1 MIKELNHEE
10 MQQIA
15 GGELVTATIILV
27 GAAVGGFALGVGLYN
42 DIKSLVTD

>member
-1 MIKELNHEE
+1 MIKELNCEE
-10 MQQIA
+10 VEQIA
-15 GGELVTATIILV
+15 GGPVWILV